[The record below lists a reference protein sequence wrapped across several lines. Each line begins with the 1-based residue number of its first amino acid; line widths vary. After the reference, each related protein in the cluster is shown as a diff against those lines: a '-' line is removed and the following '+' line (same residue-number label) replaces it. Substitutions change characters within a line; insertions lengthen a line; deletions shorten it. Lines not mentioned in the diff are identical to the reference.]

1 MNEITKRISDLG
13 IVPVIKLDDPA
24 DAVPLAKA
32 LLKGGIGCAEV
43 TFRTD
48 AAEQAIKN
56 IVREVPEMLA
66 GAGTVL
72 TVDQAKRAIGAGAK
86 FLVSPGFN
94 EKVVRYAIEQGVPMI
109 PGCSNPSDIERAL
122 ELGLTDLKFF
132 PAEQAGGLEM
142 IKALCGPYTTVRFMP
157 TGGINPDNFLQYLAN
172 DKIIAVGGSWMVK
185 ADLIKAKKFDEI
197 TKMCDEAVR
206 KMLGFE
212 LLHIGINCADDREA
226 AEGAQ
231 KFCTLLGLEA
241 KDGASSVFAGKIVE
255 LMKKPYL
262 GRHGHIAIGVNS
274 VDRAYAYFTAKGYAF
289 NESTISRDPK
299 GKMKVAYLQ
308 DEICGFAV
316 HFVNK

>member
-1 MNEITKRISDLG
+1 MNDITKRLSDIG

-32 LLKGGIGCAEV
+32 LLAGGIGCAEV

-56 IVREVPEMLA
+56 IVKEVPDMLA

-72 TVDQAKRAIGAGAK
+72 TIDQAKRAIGAGAK

-94 EKVVRYAIEQGVPMI
+94 EKIVRYAIEQGVPI
-109 PGCSNPSDIERAL
+109 VPGCSNPSDVERAL

-132 PAEQAGGLEM
+132 PAEQSGGLSM

-157 TGGINPDNFLQYLAN
+157 TGGINPDNFLEYLAS

-197 TKMCDEAVR
+197 TKMCEEAVR
-206 KMLGFE
+206 KMLGFQ
-212 LLHIGINCADDREA
+212 LVHIGINCADDKQA

-231 KFCTLLGLEA
+231 KFCALLGLEA
-241 KDGASSVFAGKIVE
+241 KDGASSVFAGKMVE
-255 LMKKPYL
+255 LMKTPYL
-262 GRHGHIAIGVNS
+262 GAHGHIAIGVNS
-274 VDRAYAYFTAKGYAF
+274 VDRAYAFLKSRGYAF
-289 NESTISRDPK
+289 NESTISKDDK
-299 GKMKVAYLQ
+299 GRMKVAYLQ

-316 HFVNK
+316 HIVNK